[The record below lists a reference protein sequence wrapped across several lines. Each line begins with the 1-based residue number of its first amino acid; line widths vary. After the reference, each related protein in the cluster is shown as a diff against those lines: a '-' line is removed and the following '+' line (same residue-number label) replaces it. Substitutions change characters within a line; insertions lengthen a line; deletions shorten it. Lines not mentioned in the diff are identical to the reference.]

1 MKNEAI
7 EVIKSNPFA
16 VLATLNED
24 GSPHATPVGVSFDG
38 TAFFWKSAP
47 EAQHSR
53 NIDRDPRVA
62 LSIIEK
68 SAEANPRAVYISTR
82 AEATG
87 KHAVD
92 PKWNKNVAEYRADLT
107 EVDEAKTEP
116 GRYYFKEQA
125 QGETA

>member
-1 MKNEAI
+1 MKNEAL
-7 EVIKSNPFA
+7 EVIKSNPIA

-24 GSPHATPVGVSFDG
+24 ASPHATPVGVSFDG
-38 TAFFWKSAP
+38 TSFFWKSAP

-53 NIDRDPRVA
+53 NIDRDPRIA

-68 SAEANPRAVYISTR
+68 SSEGNPRAVYVSSR

-92 PKWNKNVAEYRADLT
+92 PKWDKNVAEYRADLT
-107 EVDEAKTEP
+107 EFDEEKSEP
-116 GRYYFKEQA
+116 RRYYFKEQA
-125 QGETA
+125 

>member
-1 MKNEAI
+1 MKDEAI
-7 EVIKSNPFA
+7 EVIKTNPIA

-24 GSPHATPVGVSFDG
+24 GSPHATPIAVSFDG
-38 TAFFWKSAP
+38 TSFFWKSAP

-68 SAEANPRAVYISTR
+68 TEAGNARAVYISTR

-87 KHAVD
+87 VQAVD
-92 PKWNKNVAEYRADLT
+92 PNWHKNIAEYRADLSDLN
-107 EVDEAKTEP
+107 EEKTEP
-116 GRYYFKEQA
+116 GRYYFKEK
-125 QGETA
+125 TA